1 MFVRFYRNKGEK
13 NKMPK
18 KFLSVNLILSALLF
32 GAAQT
37 VSAQTVSAQTTSAE
51 SAAKSFVAA
60 WKNGSRAQA
69 RKFASAAAVAEIFK
83 TNGKNAGW
91 QSISCGKRK
100 TGVNCSFY
108 YEGGAA
114 NMRVVKKGAA
124 FQVSSISF
132 LAD

>member
-13 NKMPK
+13 NKMLK
-18 KFLSVNLILSALLF
+18 KFLSVNLILSAILSF

-37 VSAQTVSAQTTSAE
+37 VSAQTSSAE
-51 SAAKSFVAA
+51 STAKSFVAA

-91 QSISCGKRK
+91 QFISCGKRK

-114 NMRVVKKGAA
+114 NMRVVKRGGG
-124 FQVSSISF
+124 FQVASISF